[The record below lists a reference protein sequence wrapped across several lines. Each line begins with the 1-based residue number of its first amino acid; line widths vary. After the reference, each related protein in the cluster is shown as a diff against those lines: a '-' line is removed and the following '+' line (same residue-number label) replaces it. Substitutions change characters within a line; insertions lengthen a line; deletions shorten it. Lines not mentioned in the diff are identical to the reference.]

1 MPRLYFAY
9 GSNMDPEQFGSRC
22 PNSRTLGT
30 ATLASYR
37 FIITA
42 RGYASIE
49 PHDGSLVQGVL
60 AELTEEDEAALDY
73 FEGVSHG
80 IYRKESL
87 VVGCR

>member
-37 FIITA
+37 FINTA
-42 RGYASIE
+42 RGYASLPAKHMAE
-49 PHDGSLVQGVL
+49 P
-60 AELTEEDEAALDY
+60 T
-73 FEGVSHG
+73 
-80 IYRKESL
+80 
-87 VVGCR
+87 VVGQPNIE